1 MTLSWSAETK
11 KREKDRQTGRK
22 ERKREGRRKERKKVG
37 NIQHTPLSDLMT
49 SPGSRSATITIL
61 ISRMQRLRE
70 VMQLSQSP
78 TPIRSGQAG
87 RELETRKQI
96 PTAVF
101 TRLHCP
107 HPGGND
113 SNCPRGSTWH
123 LQGATS
129 KESSCS
135 RVPHLLPFLLQADNQ
150 WEGRLASQ
158 RITYL

>member
-11 KREKDRQTGRK
+11 KRERKTGRK

-37 NIQHTPLSDLMT
+37 NIQHTHLSDLMT
-49 SPGSRSATITIL
+49 SPGSRSAAITIL
-61 ISRMQRLRE
+61 ISRMQSLRE

-96 PTAVF
+96 PYCSF
-101 TRLHCP
+101 
-107 HPGGND
+107 HPATLPPPPRGGNY

-123 LQGATS
+123 LQGETS
-129 KESSCS
+129 KELMFQG
-135 RVPHLLPFLLQADNQ
+135 PTPTALPAA
-150 WEGRLASQ
+150 G
-158 RITYL
+158 